1 MDTSTFLTIASI
13 VVTLVAQVV
22 VLTWKTG
29 SLIRS
34 VEQKMASIDKKF
46 SVEIAEIKVRLSDL
60 LNGIRK

>member
-34 VEQKMASIDKKF
+34 VDQRMASIDKKF